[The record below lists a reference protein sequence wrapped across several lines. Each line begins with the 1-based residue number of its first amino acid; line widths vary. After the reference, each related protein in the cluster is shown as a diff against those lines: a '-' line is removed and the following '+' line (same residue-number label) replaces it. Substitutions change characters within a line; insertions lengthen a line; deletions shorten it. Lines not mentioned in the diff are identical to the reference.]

1 MLGYVTFEKCRW
13 VRSGEETICGGKFF
27 CVYLPS
33 KPQLRQIRKAARM
46 MKKRGV
52 KRAVFPAGYDAA
64 NWRRWGIEAVNGLA
78 FRRRLL
84 LQLLWW
90 GTGEGKWVRAGICA
104 QNADFWA
111 QKAARYLAGK
121 SRYLLL
127 DCGEGTE
134 VLSAALQRE
143 WGIAAV
149 REPAASQFS
158 ACQILLLFA
167 PREDIVCRGTV
178 LPFYEGAKLP
188 WKYRFRGIETCL
200 AADSEQL
207 GAALFEM
214 GILREKD
221 VEII

>member
-1 MLGYVTFEKCRW
+1 MLGYVAFGNCRW
-13 VRSGEETICGGKFF
+13 VHSGEETVCGGKFF
-27 CVYLPS
+27 CVVLPQN
-33 KPQLRQIRKAARM
+33 PRERQIRKAARM

-52 KRAVFPAGYDAA
+52 KRAVFPAQYDAA
-64 NWRRWGIEAVNGLA
+64 NWRRWGIEAVDGLA

-84 LQLLWW
+84 LRILWW
-90 GTGEGKWVRAGICA
+90 GAGEGKWGRAGICA
-104 QNADFWA
+104 PNADFLV
-111 QKAARYLAGK
+111 QKAARYLAGE
-121 SRYLLL
+121 SRYLFL

-134 VLSAALQRE
+134 KLAAALQRE

-149 REPAASQFS
+149 QEPTASQFS

-167 PREDIVCRGTV
+167 PREDITCQGMV

-188 WKYRFRGIETCL
+188 WKYRFRGIETYPE
-200 AADSEQL
+200 ADSEQL